1 MRYASCWPNVSNTD
15 LALPDAEI
23 CYQDDFL
30 GPAKADQLMQTL
42 LEEIPWRQDRI
53 RLFGREHLIP
63 RLQAFQS
70 DPGIHYTYSG
80 LRLAGDDWHP
90 ALADLKQRL
99 EQACNARFNA
109 LLLNLY
115 RDGQD
120 AMGWHA
126 DNEREL
132 GHNPV
137 IASISLG
144 AERRFRLRHN
154 QSRDTHTLPLAH
166 GSLLLMAGPTQHHW
180 QHSLPR
186 SKPCQQPRINLTF
199 RFIHV

>member
-1 MRYASCWPNVSNTD
+1 MTATE

-23 CYQDDFL
+23 RYWPGFL
-30 GPAKADQLMQTL
+30 TPEEADAL
-42 LEEIPWRQDRI
+42 LARLLIDIPWQQDRI

-63 RLQAFQS
+63 RLQAFLS

-80 LRLAGDDWHP
+80 LKLAGDLWLP
-90 ALADLKQRL
+90 ALLPLKQRL
-99 EQACNARFNA
+99 ETLSGQPFNA

-120 AMGWHA
+120 CMGWHA
-126 DNEREL
+126 DNEPEL
-132 GHNPV
+132 GPNPT

-144 AERRFRLRHN
+144 APRRFRLRHN
-154 QSRDTHTLPLAH
+154 ASRDTESLTLAH

-186 SKPCQQPRINLTF
+186 TQRCQDPRINLTF
-199 RFIHV
+199 RLIHV

>member
-1 MRYASCWPNVSNTD
+1 MQPEE
-15 LALPDAEI
+15 LELPDAEI
-23 CYQDDFL
+23 RYYRDFL
-30 GPAKADQLMQTL
+30 GPADADRL
-42 LEEIPWRQDRI
+42 LQVLLDEVPWRQDRI

-70 DPGIHYTYSG
+70 DAGIHYTYSG
-80 LRLAGDDWHP
+80 LQLAGESWHP
-90 ALADLKQRL
+90 ALAELKNRL
-99 EQACNARFNA
+99 QYLCGARFNA

-132 GHNPV
+132 GQNPI
-137 IASISLG
+137 IASVSLG

-154 QSRDTHTLPLAH
+154 QSRETHSLPLAH

-180 QHSLPR
+180 QHCLPR
-186 SKPCQQPRINLTF
+186 SKPVQQPRINLTF

>member
-1 MRYASCWPNVSNTD
+1 MTATD
-15 LALPDAEI
+15 LPLPDADI
-23 CYQDDFL
+23 RYWPGFL
-30 GPAKADQLMQTL
+30 PPEEADAL
-42 LEEIPWRQDRI
+42 LVRLLNDISWQQDRI

-63 RLQAFQS
+63 RLQAFLA
-70 DPGIHYTYSG
+70 DPGVDYTYSG
-80 LRLAGDDWHP
+80 LRMAGEPWLP
-90 ALADLKQRL
+90 ALLPLKQRL
-99 EQACNARFNA
+99 EDLCRQPFNA

-120 AMGWHA
+120 CMGWHA
-126 DNEREL
+126 DNEAEL
-132 GHNPV
+132 GTNPT

-144 AERRFRLRHN
+144 APRRFRLRHN
-154 QSRDTHTLPLAH
+154 ASRDTHALTLEH

-186 SKPCQQPRINLTF
+186 TRRCQTPRINLTF